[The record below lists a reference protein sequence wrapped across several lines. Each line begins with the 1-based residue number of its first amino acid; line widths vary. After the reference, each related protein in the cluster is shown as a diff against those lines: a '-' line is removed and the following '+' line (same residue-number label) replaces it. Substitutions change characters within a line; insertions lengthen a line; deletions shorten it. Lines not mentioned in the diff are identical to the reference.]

1 MCFVIL
7 NVFYNSK
14 CVLHLWATV
23 VPTHMGR
30 KIVKL
35 KIKLNGRE
43 RGITTPQSL
52 HWNLCKKKVNP
63 LAPAKWTDYEHFILQ
78 QIVDIV
84 VDDDSNPDYS
94 KIHKLFLNVLSYK
107 NSNINLPHLSLTV
120 IKTKVNYILRD
131 RTVLLNNKNLAVTG
145 CKYNRHNFVNHI
157 YYCVKPYSPFNGC
170 LQGL

>member
-1 MCFVIL
+1 MFNKRSQHVDVDVVEPLTKLKNFVTL
-7 NVFYNSK
+7 MHQDANVYRVWEAAMMVAIVSI
-14 CVLHLWATV
+14 

-35 KIKLNGRE
+35 QINLNGRE

-52 HWNLCKKKVNP
+52 HWNLCKKKGEP

-84 VDDDSNPDYS
+84 VDDDSNPDYN

-107 NSNINLPHLSLTV
+107 NSNINLPHLPLTV

-131 RTVLLNNKNLAVTG
+131 RTVFMTT
-145 CKYNRHNFVNHI
+145 
-157 YYCVKPYSPFNGC
+157 
-170 LQGL
+170 LQQELSSNWL